1 MKPGST
7 EMLMTVREAADEL
20 GVNEQRIR
28 LLCAQG
34 RIMGARKMASGYW
47 VIPAPAR
54 RIAAD
59 WPQTQRRDEE

>member
-34 RIMGARKMASGYW
+34 RIMGAL
-47 VIPAPAR
+47 R
-54 RIAAD
+54 RWRAA
-59 WPQTQRRDEE
+59 TG